1 MLDKFF
7 VIKHIQNKNVYYCQY
22 LLTSLHKHKIV
33 TNFINLQNL
42 MIKNDSMYSEILSCI
57 G

>member
-33 TNFINLQNL
+33 TNF
-42 MIKNDSMYSEILSCI
+42 MIKSYDKERQHVQ
-57 G
+57 